1 METDGEKVMAI
12 YGHRKMGT
20 EVAGPNNH
28 TSSNGNTTRTPGP
41 HRQGMTRGEATGGSQ
56 RKRNWAGVEEPR
68 MARLSHGLHFSYL
81 PKK

>member
-20 EVAGPNNH
+20 EVAGPNNRIG
-28 TSSNGNTTRTPGP
+28 SNGNTTRTPGP
-41 HRQGMTRGEATGGSQ
+41 HRQGMTRGGATGGSQ

-68 MARLSHGLHFSYL
+68 TARLSHGLPFSYL